1 MKPRPMN
8 RRKFFKFGAAGLLMA
23 GGLGWLGK
31 HFAQVEVIA
40 GKAVVQPQHL
50 PMLRA
55 IAAGFLDRALPAT
68 GRTQAIETA
77 ANTFVEASKNLTAST
92 QAELGQLLNI
102 LENPVGRRLIADL
115 GTRWEEAKPEQVQAF
130 LISFRDHPIPALQ
143 PGYHALHDLMM
154 AGWYAL
160 PGQWADM
167 GYPGPP
173 FQVS

>member
-1 MKPRPMN
+1 MN
-8 RRKFFKFGAAGLLMA
+8 RRQFFKFGAAGLLLA
-23 GGLGWLGK
+23 GGFGWLGK
-31 HFAQVEVIA
+31 HFAKVEVVA
-40 GKAVVQPQHL
+40 GQSVVHSGHM

-55 IAAGFLDRALPAT
+55 LAAGLLDPALPVA
-68 GRTQAIETA
+68 GRPQAIDLAVRAFVDASNTLAPA
-77 ANTFVEASKNLTAST
+77 A

-115 GTRWEEAKPEQVQAF
+115 GTDWDDASVAQVQAF

-154 AGWYAL
+154 AGWYGL
-160 PGQWADM
+160 PGQWIDM

-173 FQVS
+173 FQIS

>member
-1 MKPRPMN
+1 
-8 RRKFFKFGAAGLLMA
+8 MA

-31 HFAQVEVIA
+31 HFATVEVIA
-40 GKAVVQPQHL
+40 GQSVAQAQHM
-50 PMLRA
+50 PMLKA
-55 IAAGFLDRALPAT
+55 IAQGLLDPALPNT
-68 GRTQAIETA
+68 GRLEAVDTA
-77 ANTFVEASKNLTAST
+77 VKAFVDASRTLAASA

-115 GTRWEEAKPEQVQAF
+115 GTSWEEATPTQVQAF

-154 AGWYAL
+154 AGWYGL
-160 PGQWADM
+160 PDQWADM

>member
-1 MKPRPMN
+1 MN
-8 RRKFFKFGAAGLLMA
+8 RRQFFKFSVAGLFVA

-31 HFAQVEVIA
+31 HFAKVEIVA
-40 GKAVVQPQHL
+40 GQPVVQASHT
-50 PMLRA
+50 PMLKA
-55 IAAGFLDRALPAT
+55 IAEGLLDPALPAAGK
-68 GRTQAIETA
+68 GRTLSIEA
-77 ANTFVEASKNLTAST
+77 AVNAFVDASKTLAPNA

-115 GTRWEEAKPEQVQAF
+115 DSSWEDATPAQVQAF

-154 AGWYAL
+154 AGWYGK
-160 PGQWADM
+160 PQQWADM

-173 FQVS
+173 FQIS

>member
-1 MKPRPMN
+1 MN
-8 RRKFFKFGAAGLLMA
+8 RRKFFKFSAAGLLMA

-31 HFAQVEVIA
+31 HFATVEVIA
-40 GKAVVQPQHL
+40 GQSVAQPQHL
-50 PMLRA
+50 PMLKA
-55 IAAGFLDRALPAT
+55 IAQGLLDPALPTT
-68 GRTQAIETA
+68 GRLEAIDTA
-77 ANTFVEASKNLTAST
+77 VKAFVDASRTLAASA

-115 GTRWEEAKPEQVQAF
+115 GTSWEEATPAQVQAF

-154 AGWYAL
+154 AGWYGL
-160 PGQWADM
+160 PDQWADM

>member
-1 MKPRPMN
+1 MN
-8 RRKFFKFGAAGLLMA
+8 RRQFFKFGAAGLLVA
-23 GGLGWLGK
+23 GGLGWLGRQ
-31 HFAQVEVIA
+31 FAKVEIVA
-40 GKAVVQPQHL
+40 GQSVVQARHM
-50 PMLRA
+50 PMLKA
-55 IAAGFLDRALPAT
+55 IAEGFLDPALPVGQRAV
-68 GRTQAIETA
+68 AIDKA
-77 ANTFVEASKNLTAST
+77 VSAFVDASKTLAASA

-115 GTRWEEAKPEQVQAF
+115 GTSWEEATPAQVQAF

-154 AGWYAL
+154 AGWYGL
-160 PGQWADM
+160 PEQWAEM

>member
-1 MKPRPMN
+1 MN
-8 RRKFFKFGAAGLLMA
+8 RRRFLKFGAAGLLVA

-40 GKAVVQPQHL
+40 GKSVVQPGHL

-55 IAAGFLDRALPAT
+55 IAAGLLDPALPST
-68 GRTQAIETA
+68 GRVEAVETA
-77 ANTFVEASKNLTAST
+77 VNAFVEASKTLAASA

-115 GTRWEEAKPEQVQAF
+115 GTRWEEATPAQVQAF
-130 LISFRDHPIPALQ
+130 LVSFRDHPIPALQ

-154 AGWYAL
+154 AGWYGQPA
-160 PGQWADM
+160 QWADM

-173 FQVS
+173 FQIA

>member
-1 MKPRPMN
+1 MN

-31 HFAQVEVIA
+31 HFAQVDVIA
-40 GKAVVQPQHL
+40 GKSVVQPQHMS
-50 PMLRA
+50 MLRA
-55 IAAGFLDRALPAT
+55 IAAGLLQPALPAT
-68 GRTQAIETA
+68 GRTEAIEKA
-77 ANTFVEASKNLTAST
+77 ANAFVDASKTLAASA

-115 GTRWEEAKPEQVQAF
+115 GTSWEEATSAQVQAF

-154 AGWYAL
+154 AGWYGL
-160 PGQWADM
+160 PEQWAEM

>member
-1 MKPRPMN
+1 MN
-8 RRKFFKFGAAGLLMA
+8 RRRFIKLGAAGLLMA

-31 HFAQVEVIA
+31 HFAKVDVVA
-40 GKAVVQPQHL
+40 GVSVVSPQHH

-55 IAAGFLDRALPAT
+55 LAEGLLDPALPAA
-68 GRTQAIETA
+68 GRQEAIEVAVNAFIDATRTLA
-77 ANTFVEASKNLTAST
+77 ASA

-115 GTRWEEAKPEQVQAF
+115 GTSWEKAEPAQVQAF

-154 AGWYAL
+154 AGWYGQ
-160 PGQWADM
+160 PGQWVDM

-173 FQVS
+173 FQIA

>member
-1 MKPRPMN
+1 MN
-8 RRKFFKFGAAGLLMA
+8 RRKFFKLSAAGLLMA

-31 HFAQVEVIA
+31 HFVQVEIVA
-40 GKAVVQPQHL
+40 GQSVVQPQHL

-55 IAAGFLDRALPAT
+55 IATGLLDSALPAT
-68 GRTQAIETA
+68 GRAEAIETA
-77 ANTFVEASKNLTAST
+77 VNAFVNASKMLAASA

-115 GTRWEEAKPEQVQAF
+115 DNSWEDATPAQVQAF
-130 LISFRDHPIPALQ
+130 LFAFRDHPIPALQ

-154 AGWYAL
+154 AGWYGL
-160 PGQWADM
+160 PEQWADM

-173 FQVS
+173 FKLS

>member
-1 MKPRPMN
+1 MN
-8 RRKFFKFGAAGLLMA
+8 RRKFLKFGTAGLLLA

-31 HFAQVEVIA
+31 QFAKVEVVA
-40 GKAVVQPQHL
+40 GQAIGEQRHI
-50 PMLRA
+50 PMLKA
-55 IAAGFLDRALPAT
+55 IAEGLLDQALPAAGT
-68 GRTQAIETA
+68 SRTQAIETA
-77 ANTFVEASKNLTAST
+77 VNAFVSASKTLAPSA

-115 GTRWEEAKPEQVQAF
+115 GTNWEEARPERVQAF

-154 AGWYAL
+154 AGWYGL
-160 PGQWADM
+160 PDQWADM

>member
-1 MKPRPMN
+1 MN
-8 RRKFFKFGAAGLLMA
+8 RRKFFKFSAAGLLMA
-23 GGLGWLGK
+23 GGLGWLAK
-31 HFAQVEVIA
+31 RFATVEVVPGQSVA
-40 GKAVVQPQHL
+40 QPQHM
-50 PMLRA
+50 PMLHA
-55 IAAGFLDRALPAT
+55 IAQGLLDPALPDT
-68 GRTQAIETA
+68 GKLQAIEIA
-77 ANTFVEASKNLTAST
+77 VNAFVEASKTLAASA

-115 GTRWEEAKPEQVQAF
+115 GTSWEEATPAQVQAF

-154 AGWYAL
+154 AGWYGL